1 MGSVPR
7 VGKTPDK
14 TTKKNDYRNE
24 SDTNQPIIRTGGK
37 KATSQ
42 TVNGNSQKN
51 NKSFELHN
59 SLEMDKTSLLAKY
72 RYLIR
77 SPNIPN
83 ERISNFLLL
92 VIRGLHYSTQ
102 CQKPPSKKFI
112 QSRRIKLQERPP
124 DFKKKTLYLDL
135 DETIVFQC
143 KDKAEKATFEV
154 PIDDKETL
162 RFAARPHWKTFL
174 EKAIEDFEIIIF
186 TASTQY
192 YAFQVAN
199 ALDPEKKY
207 FSGILSRNHC
217 MLTKNGFFI
226 KDLRL
231 IENRQIKNVVLL
243 DNYVHSFA
251 FNIENGIPILE
262 WKNEQDDDELLHM
275 LGYLKEVSA
284 CDDTRVFNRD
294 HQKLIDVTK
303 KSKALFNHF

>member
-1 MGSVPR
+1 MKSLIDGNRTRGIKDQQDVHRRNKSGDFGLPSTKLKTITPLVLQPKIIQYNNERRSNRDSNKLGSVPR

-14 TTKKNDYRNE
+14 SQKKNDYRND
-24 SDTNQPIIRTGGK
+24 SDTNLPIIRTGQKGGK
-37 KATSQ
+37 TANATM
-42 TVNGNSQKN
+42 NGSHKPTKSVEMANSM
-51 NKSFELHN
+51 
-59 SLEMDKTSLLAKY
+59 EMDKSSLLAKY

-77 SPNIPN
+77 SPNIPT

-102 CQKPPSKKFI
+102 CLKPPSKKFI

-143 KDKAEKATFEV
+143 KDKSEKATFEV

-174 EKAIEDFEIIIF
+174 EKVTEDYEIIIF

-192 YAFQVAN
+192 YAFLVAN

-231 IENRQIKNVVLL
+231 IENRQIKNV
-243 DNYVHSFA
+243 A
-251 FNIENGIPILE
+251 
-262 WKNEQDDDELLHM
+262 
-275 LGYLKEVSA
+275 
-284 CDDTRVFNRD
+284 
-294 HQKLIDVTK
+294 
-303 KSKALFNHF
+303 